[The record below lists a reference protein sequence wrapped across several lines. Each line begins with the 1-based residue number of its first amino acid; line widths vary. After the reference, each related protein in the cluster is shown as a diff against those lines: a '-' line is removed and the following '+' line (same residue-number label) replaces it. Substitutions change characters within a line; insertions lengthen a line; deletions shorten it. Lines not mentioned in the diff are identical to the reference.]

1 MTYHPLMKQKD
12 FVNYILFIF
21 ILFSFFLGF
30 YLDEDSAG
38 GGKIDLIEHEWDNI
52 KLFKSVA
59 LSEALTSLEYTSS
72 RNPLFLIIHK
82 YNFLANDINGL
93 RLSTFITGIFIF
105 VLLYFC
111 IKKYFKNIP
120 NSLIILLSSFIFLS
134 PYFRTSVFWSNQEHL
149 AVLFLIISCMFLKL
163 NDYDLKNKIKLFC
176 YPILSSFF
184 SFLAFYVDQK
194 FFFMPIISYFFF
206 VYKSSFKFF
215 LFFSIINSLFFIP
228 AIYLFYQWG
237 GIVPIESQS
246 RIKLT
251 PSNFNIFIS
260 NVGVYFIPFLLLNFY
275 EKKKDYLKLKKEQI
289 LFLFLITCLIYIL
302 LPEQALPEGGG
313 FVFRLLYEMHNNSF
327 IFQSWF
333 YVKLTLFILNIGFV
347 YLILIFLEI
356 NFRSLTVMISL
367 VSVYMM
373 TYYTYQSY
381 VDPVIF
387 IMFYILLN
395 VKNINLVNQKF
406 IYISGI
412 FYTSILLGSITF
424 RSVIG

>member
-1 MTYHPLMKQKD
+1 MSYNSLMKQKD
-12 FVNYILFIF
+12 FVNYILFVL

-38 GGKIDLIEHEWDNI
+38 GGKIDLIQNEWGNI

-59 LSEALTSLEYTSS
+59 LSEALTSLEYESS

-82 YNFLANDINGL
+82 YNFFANDINGL

-105 VLLYFC
+105 VTLYFC
-111 IKKYFKNIP
+111 IKKYFKNTP
-120 NSLIILLSSFIFLS
+120 NSLILLLSSFIFLS

-149 AVLFLIISCMFLKL
+149 AILFFIISCMFLKL

-176 YPILSSFF
+176 YSVLSSLFG
-184 SFLAFYVDQK
+184 FLAFYVDQK
-194 FFFMPIISYFFF
+194 FFFMPIIVYFFY
-206 VYKSSFKFF
+206 VYKNSFKFF
-215 LFFSIINSLFFIP
+215 SLFSIINFLFFIP

-237 GIVPIESQS
+237 GIVPLESQF

-251 PSNFNIFIS
+251 PYNFNVFIS
-260 NVGVYFIPFLLLNFY
+260 NIGIYFIPFLLLNIY
-275 EKKKDYLKLKKEQI
+275 EKKKDYLKLKRAQI
-289 LFLFLITCLIYIL
+289 LFLLVITCLIYVF

-313 FVFRLLYEMHNNSF
+313 FIFRLLYEMHNNYF

-333 YVKLTLFILNIGFV
+333 YVKLTLLIINISFV

-356 NFRSLTVMISL
+356 NFKSLTVMISL
-367 VSVYMM
+367 ILIYMM
-373 TYYTYQSY
+373 TYFTYQSY

-406 IYISGI
+406 VYISAI

-424 RSVIG
+424 RGLIA